1 MSKIFDEYAKI
12 AEERGLISKEAYPM
26 DKRVESR
33 TLSDI
38 EILYGVKP
46 NGKDEKD
53 IVEQAH
59 PETAVVAPAYD
70 KMNGIVENQN
80 QLADVMRYIALRPP
94 NGLYQQ
100 KRFVSAEQDL
110 IESLVRIG
118 FLMDNK
124 GEEDLMKLADSCA
137 GRLEK
142 KSALPVAVPIIAGI
156 VGALGLLAV
165 LNRTDNS
172 LQNVVNNTESV
183 IRELNDLQGKMDVSA
198 ILGDMLF
205 LQKLANEFDMASKS
219 VGKQALDNVE
229 NVMNASESHSK
240 ELKVA
245 KKYRA
250 VLDIIGPRITNYKR
264 YIETA
269 PVASEYK
276 YDWMQKIE
284 DVGRTLF
291 SVTTDKEDVIN
302 ALGGLEKAIVQAKK
316 EVDYLMNQAQEAK
329 PTIEAQ
335 LAEYMKAEDAHNP
348 SQVGV

>member
-1 MSKIFDEYAKI
+1 MSKIFDEYAKL

-38 EILYGVKP
+38 EILYGIKP
-46 NGKDEKD
+46 NGKEDDKD

-59 PETAVVAPAYD
+59 PETCVMAPAYD

-80 QLADVMRYIALRPP
+80 QLADIMRNIALRPP

-100 KRFVSAEQDL
+100 KRFISAQQDL
-110 IESLVRIG
+110 VESLVRIG

-124 GEEDLMKLADSCA
+124 GEVDLMKLADSCA

-142 KSALPVAVPIIAGI
+142 KAALPLAVPIIMGI
-156 VGALGLLAV
+156 VGSLGLLAI
-165 LNRTDNS
+165 LNRTDYS
-172 LQNVVNNTESV
+172 LQNVVNNTEMV
-183 IRELNDLQGKMDVSA
+183 IRELNDLQGKMDVTA
-198 ILGDMLF
+198 ILNDMLY
-205 LQKLANEFDMASKS
+205 LQKLANEFESASKA
-219 VGKQALDNVE
+219 VGKPALNDVQDVLQA
-229 NVMNASESHSK
+229 SK
-240 ELKVA
+240 KHPGELKVA

-250 VLDIIGPRITNYKR
+250 VLDIIGPKIADYKR

-276 YDWMQKIE
+276 YDWMQKVE

-302 ALGGLEKAIVQAKK
+302 ALGGLEKAVAQAKK
-316 EVDYLMNQAQEAK
+316 EVDYLMNRAQQAK
-329 PTIEAQ
+329 PTLETQ
-335 LAEYMKAEDAHNP
+335 LAEYQKAEDAHNP
-348 SQVGV
+348 SMEL

>member
-26 DKRVESR
+26 DQRMESR

-38 EILYGVKP
+38 EILYGIKP

-70 KMNGIVENQN
+70 KMNGVVENQN

-100 KRFVSAEQDL
+100 KRFVSAQQDL
-110 IESLVRIG
+110 VESLVRIG

-142 KSALPVAVPIIAGI
+142 KALPVAVPIIAGI

-198 ILGDMLF
+198 ILNDMLF
-205 LQKLANEFDMASKS
+205 LQKLANEFENASKS
-219 VGKQALDNVE
+219 VGKQSLNNVE
-229 NVMNASESHSK
+229 SVMQASQSHTN
-240 ELKVA
+240 EFKVA

-250 VLDIIGPRITNYKR
+250 VLDIMTSRIAGYKR

-269 PVASEYK
+269 PIAEEYK

-291 SVTTDKEDVIN
+291 SVPTDKEDVIN

-329 PTIEAQ
+329 PAIEAQ
-335 LAEYMKAEDAHNP
+335 LAEYMKTEDTHKPQAE
-348 SQVGV
+348 V